1 MLGIIKVI
9 FDLVM
14 GLFYFREE
22 YFLFHNCHTAC
33 GCAKIHLL
41 GGLAMRER
49 RFLIIAA
56 SIGSGHI
63 KAAEAVADA
72 LKIKYPDA
80 QIDTEDFT
88 MWRVSWATAF
98 MKACYLFMLRFI
110 PNLYEL
116 MYRFTGGRSGGLS
129 VQSLISA
136 FTARDIAA
144 LVKKYRP
151 EAIVCTHPFPAGA
164 ASWRKKRHPDE
175 FLYATVITDY
185 SVHQMWIYPNVDC
198 YFVAREEM
206 KTDLI
211 AAGLPPEKV
220 YVTGIPVT
228 SKFHQRE
235 DRETIAENLGLSLEQ
250 KTVLLMGGGLG
261 IGGLDAALHALE
273 CVTSPIQ
280 ILVVAG
286 KNKELR
292 QRVEKLAETSRH
304 AIRVWGYSKR
314 VREFMAVSD
323 FIITKPGAL
332 TISEALA
339 AELPM
344 ILHDPIPGPETENA
358 VYIARKGAAI
368 WANSEEKLMQGVAR
382 LLLSEETLSEMRAAA
397 HEMKKPYAARDIA
410 EYFSTA
416 FERFSDMKK
425 IHGR

>member
-1 MLGIIKVI
+1 MK
-9 FDLVM
+9 
-14 GLFYFREE
+14 EK
-22 YFLFHNCHTAC
+22 H
-33 GCAKIHLL
+33 
-41 GGLAMRER
+41 
-49 RFLIIAA
+49 FLIIAA
-56 SIGSGHI
+56 SIGSGHV
-63 KAAEAVADA
+63 KAAEAVANA
-72 LKIKYPDA
+72 LKIEYPDA
-80 QIDTEDFT
+80 KIDTEDFT

-151 EAIVCTHPFPAGA
+151 EAIICTHPFPAGA
-164 ASWRKKRHPDE
+164 ASWRKKRHPEE

-206 KTDLI
+206 KTNLI
-211 AAGLPPEKV
+211 AAGLPPDKIF
-220 YVTGIPVT
+220 VTGIPVM
-228 SKFHQRE
+228 SNFHQSE
-235 DRETIAENLGLSLEQ
+235 DRDVILASLGLSGTC

-261 IGGLDAALHALE
+261 IGGLDAALRALE
-273 CVTSPIQ
+273 DVAAPTQ

-286 KNKELR
+286 KNDALR
-292 QRVEKLAETSRH
+292 LRVEKLAASSHHR
-304 AIRVWGYSKR
+304 ILVWGFSPR

-339 AELPM
+339 VELPM
-344 ILHDPIPGPETENA
+344 LLHDPIPGPETENA
-358 VYIARKGAAI
+358 VYIARHGAAV
-368 WANSEEKLMQGVAR
+368 WANSEEKLERAIR
-382 LLLSEETLSEMRAAA
+382 DLLSSPERLEEMRASA
-397 HEMKKPYAARDIA
+397 HKIKKPYAARDVAARFA
-410 EYFSTA
+410 EA
-416 FERFSDMKK
+416 FERFRDQQKLSHAM
-425 IHGR
+425 RAQ

>member
-1 MLGIIKVI
+1 
-9 FDLVM
+9 
-14 GLFYFREE
+14 
-22 YFLFHNCHTAC
+22 
-33 GCAKIHLL
+33 
-41 GGLAMRER
+41 MREKH
-49 RFLIIAA
+49 FLIIAA
-56 SIGSGHI
+56 SIGSGHV

-80 QIDTEDFT
+80 QIHTEDFT

-110 PNLYEL
+110 PNMYEL

-151 EAIVCTHPFPAGA
+151 EAVICTHPFPAGA
-164 ASWRKKRHPDE
+164 ASWRKKRHPKE

-185 SVHQMWIYPNVDC
+185 SVHQMWIYPNTDC

-211 AAGLPPEKV
+211 AARLQPEKV
-220 YVTGIPVT
+220 FVTGIPVT

-235 DRETIAENLGLSLEQ
+235 DREIILESLGLSPER

-261 IGGLDAALHALE
+261 IGGLDAALCALE
-273 CVTSPIQ
+273 NVEIPIQ

-286 KNKELR
+286 KNEKLR
-292 QRVEKLAETSRH
+292 LRVEKLAESSHH
-304 AIRVWGYSKR
+304 AILVCGYSSR
-314 VREFMAVSD
+314 VREFMAISD

-332 TISEALA
+332 TISEALS

-344 ILHDPIPGPETENA
+344 LLHDPIPGPETENA
-358 VYIARKGAAI
+358 VYIAQKGAAV
-368 WANSEEKLMQGVAR
+368 WANSEEKLAKAISR
-382 LLLSEETLSEMRAAA
+382 LLSSEEKLTSMRAAA
-397 HEMKKPYAARDIA
+397 HDMKKPYAARDIA
-410 EYFSTA
+410 DHFAEA
-416 FERFSDMKK
+416 FDKFSDWKK
-425 IHGR
+425 IHGE

>member
-1 MLGIIKVI
+1 
-9 FDLVM
+9 
-14 GLFYFREE
+14 
-22 YFLFHNCHTAC
+22 
-33 GCAKIHLL
+33 
-41 GGLAMRER
+41 MREKH
-49 RFLIIAA
+49 FLIIAA
-56 SIGSGHI
+56 SIGSGHV

-80 QIDTEDFT
+80 QIHTEDFT

-151 EAIVCTHPFPAGA
+151 EAVICTHPFPAGA
-164 ASWRKKRHPDE
+164 ASWRKKRYPKE

-185 SVHQMWIYPNVDC
+185 SVHQMWIYPNTDC

-211 AAGLPPEKV
+211 AARLQPEKV
-220 YVTGIPVT
+220 FVTGIPVT

-235 DRETIAENLGLSLEQ
+235 DREVILESLGLSPER

-261 IGGLDAALHALE
+261 IGGLDAALCALE
-273 CVTSPIQ
+273 NVEIPIQ

-286 KNKELR
+286 KNEKLR
-292 QRVEKLAETSRH
+292 LRVEKLAESSQH
-304 AIRVWGYSKR
+304 AILVWGYSAR
-314 VREFMAVSD
+314 VREFMAISD

-332 TISEALA
+332 TISEALS

-344 ILHDPIPGPETENA
+344 LLHDPIPGPETENA
-358 VYIARKGAAI
+358 VYIARKGAAV
-368 WANSEEKLMQGVAR
+368 WANSEEKLVKAISR
-382 LLLSEETLSEMRAAA
+382 LLSSEEELASMRTAA

-410 EYFSTA
+410 DHFAEA
-416 FERFSDMKK
+416 FEKFSDWKK
-425 IHGR
+425 IHGE

>member
-1 MLGIIKVI
+1 
-9 FDLVM
+9 
-14 GLFYFREE
+14 
-22 YFLFHNCHTAC
+22 
-33 GCAKIHLL
+33 
-41 GGLAMRER
+41 MRER
-49 RFLIIAA
+49 RFLIVAA
-56 SIGSGHI
+56 SIGAGHI

-72 LKIKYPDA
+72 LRIKYPDA
-80 QIDTEDFT
+80 EIHTEDFT

-151 EAIVCTHPFPAGA
+151 EAVVCTHPFPAGA
-164 ASWRKKRHPDE
+164 ASWRKKRHPAE

-185 SVHQMWIYPNVDC
+185 SVHQMWIYPNADC

-211 AAGLPPEKV
+211 AAGLLPEKV
-220 YVTGIPVT
+220 FVTGIPVT
-228 SKFHQRE
+228 SKFRQRE
-235 DRETIAENLGLSLEQ
+235 DRAVVLEHLGLSTEH

-261 IGGLDAALHALE
+261 IGGLDTALRALE
-273 CVTSPIQ
+273 KVPAPIQ
-280 ILVVAG
+280 VLVVAG
-286 KNKELR
+286 KNEELR
-292 QRVEKLAETSRH
+292 TRVEALAKMSH
-304 AIRVWGYSKR
+304 HVIRVWGYSTR

-332 TISEALA
+332 TISEALV

-344 ILHDPIPGPETENA
+344 LLHDPIPGPETENA

-368 WANSEEKLMQGVAR
+368 WANSEEKLEQGVAR
-382 LLLSEETLSEMRAAA
+382 LLSSEEPLLAMRACA
-397 HEMKKPYAARDIA
+397 HELKKPYAARDIA
-410 EYFSTA
+410 EFFSEA
-416 FERFSDMKK
+416 FEKFSDLKK

>member
-1 MLGIIKVI
+1 
-9 FDLVM
+9 
-14 GLFYFREE
+14 
-22 YFLFHNCHTAC
+22 
-33 GCAKIHLL
+33 
-41 GGLAMRER
+41 
-49 RFLIIAA
+49 
-56 SIGSGHI
+56 
-63 KAAEAVADA
+63 
-72 LKIKYPDA
+72 
-80 QIDTEDFT
+80 

-151 EAIVCTHPFPAGA
+151 EAVICTHPFPAGA
-164 ASWRKKRHPDE
+164 ASWRKKRHPKE

-185 SVHQMWIYPNVDC
+185 SVHQMWIYPNTDC

-211 AAGLPPEKV
+211 AARVQPEKV
-220 YVTGIPVT
+220 FVTGIPVT

-235 DRETIAENLGLSLEQ
+235 DREVILESLGLSPER

-261 IGGLDAALHALE
+261 IGGLDAALCALE
-273 CVTSPIQ
+273 NVEIPIQ

-286 KNKELR
+286 KNEKLR
-292 QRVEKLAETSRH
+292 LRVEKLAKSSHH
-304 AIRVWGYSKR
+304 AILVWGYSAR
-314 VREFMAVSD
+314 VREFMAISD

-332 TISEALA
+332 TISEALS

-344 ILHDPIPGPETENA
+344 LLHDPIPGPETENA
-358 VYIARKGAAI
+358 VYIARKGAAV
-368 WANSEEKLMQGVAR
+368 WANSEEKLAKAISW
-382 LLLSEETLSEMRAAA
+382 LLSSEEELTSMRTAA

-410 EYFSTA
+410 DYFAEA
-416 FERFSDMKK
+416 FDKFSDWKK
-425 IHGR
+425 IHGE

>member
-1 MLGIIKVI
+1 MTEK
-9 FDLVM
+9 
-14 GLFYFREE
+14 
-22 YFLFHNCHTAC
+22 H
-33 GCAKIHLL
+33 
-41 GGLAMRER
+41 
-49 RFLIIAA
+49 FLIIAA

-72 LKIKYPDA
+72 LKTEYPDA
-80 QIDTEDFT
+80 KIYTEDFT

-136 FTARDIAA
+136 FTARDVAA

-151 EAIVCTHPFPAGA
+151 EAIICTHPFPAGA
-164 ASWRKKRHPDE
+164 ASWRKKRHPEE

-220 YVTGIPVT
+220 FVTGIPVT
-228 SKFHQRE
+228 SKFRQRE
-235 DRETIAENLGLSLEQ
+235 DGDAILESLGLSGERR
-250 KTVLLMGGGLG
+250 TVLLMGGGLG
-261 IGGLDAALHALE
+261 IGGLDAALRALDE
-273 CVTSPIQ
+273 VTEHTQ

-286 KNKELR
+286 KNEELR
-292 QRVEKLAETSRH
+292 LRVEKLAQSSHHT
-304 AIRVWGYSKR
+304 ILVWGYSQR

-344 ILHDPIPGPETENA
+344 LLHDPIPGPETENA
-358 VYIARKGAAI
+358 VYIARHGAAV
-368 WANSEEKLMQGVAR
+368 WANSEEKLEQAIHE
-382 LLLSEETLSEMRAAA
+382 LLSSLQRLEEMRAKA
-397 HEMKKPYAARDIA
+397 HELKKPYAARDIA
-410 EYFSTA
+410 AYFTEE
-416 FERFSDMKK
+416 FERFRDQKK
-425 IHGR
+425 ISGATSVK

>member
-1 MLGIIKVI
+1 
-9 FDLVM
+9 
-14 GLFYFREE
+14 
-22 YFLFHNCHTAC
+22 
-33 GCAKIHLL
+33 
-41 GGLAMRER
+41 MREKH
-49 RFLIIAA
+49 FLIIAA

-72 LKIKYPDA
+72 LKIKYPEA
-80 QIDTEDFT
+80 EIHTEDFT

-110 PNLYEL
+110 PNLSEL

-144 LVKKYRP
+144 LVRKYHP
-151 EAIVCTHPFPAGA
+151 EAVICTHPFPAGA
-164 ASWRKKRHPDE
+164 ASWRKKRHPQE

-185 SVHQMWIYPNVDC
+185 SVHQMWIYPNADC

-220 YVTGIPVT
+220 FVTGIPVT
-228 SKFHQRE
+228 SEFRRRE
-235 DRETIAENLGLSLEQ
+235 DRETVLEHLGLDMER

-261 IGGLDAALHALE
+261 IGGLDAALYALE
-273 CVTSPIQ
+273 EVAEPIQ
-280 ILVVAG
+280 ILVVTG
-286 KNKELR
+286 KNEQLR
-292 QRVEKLAETSRH
+292 LRVEKMAGSSHHTIL
-304 AIRVWGYSKR
+304 VWGYSTR

-332 TISEALA
+332 TISEALS

-344 ILHDPIPGPETENA
+344 LLHDPIPGPETENA
-358 VYIARKGAAI
+358 VYIARKGAAV
-368 WANSEEKLMQGVAR
+368 WANSEEKLAR
-382 LLLSEETLSEMRAAA
+382 AIALLLSSEEKLGAMREAA

-410 EYFSTA
+410 EDFA
-416 FERFSDMKK
+416 KEFDKFSDWKK
-425 IHGR
+425 FQARD

>member
-1 MLGIIKVI
+1 
-9 FDLVM
+9 
-14 GLFYFREE
+14 
-22 YFLFHNCHTAC
+22 
-33 GCAKIHLL
+33 
-41 GGLAMRER
+41 MREKH
-49 RFLIIAA
+49 FLIIAA

-63 KAAEAVADA
+63 KAAEAVGDA
-72 LKIKYPDA
+72 LKTKYPDA
-80 QIDTEDFT
+80 QIHTEDFT

-151 EAIVCTHPFPAGA
+151 EAIICTHPFPAGA
-164 ASWRKKRHPDE
+164 ASWRKRRRPDE
-175 FLYATVITDY
+175 FLFATVITDY

-198 YFVAREEM
+198 YFVARDEM

-211 AAGLPPEKV
+211 AAGLPPERV
-220 YVTGIPVT
+220 FVTGIPV
-228 SKFHQRE
+228 SAKFHHRE
-235 DRETIAENLGLSLEQ
+235 ERGAILESLGLSADR
-250 KTVLLMGGGLG
+250 TTALLMGGGLG
-261 IGGLDAALHALE
+261 IGGLDAALRALE
-273 CVTSPIQ
+273 NVTVPLQ

-292 QRVEKLAETSRH
+292 LRVEKLAEVSMH
-304 AIRVWGYSKR
+304 KILVWGYSPR
-314 VREFMAVSD
+314 VHEFMASAD

-358 VYIARKGAAI
+358 VHIARKGAAV
-368 WANSEEKLMQGVAR
+368 WANTEEKLVDAIEQ
-382 LLLSEETLSEMRAAA
+382 LLSSEESLDAMRARA
-397 HEMKKPYAARDIA
+397 HELKKPYAARDIA
-410 EYFSTA
+410 EHFSEA
-416 FERFSDMKK
+416 FERFSDVKK
-425 IHGR
+425 IRGR

>member
-1 MLGIIKVI
+1 
-9 FDLVM
+9 
-14 GLFYFREE
+14 
-22 YFLFHNCHTAC
+22 
-33 GCAKIHLL
+33 
-41 GGLAMRER
+41 MREK

-72 LKIKYPDA
+72 LKTKYPDA
-80 QIDTEDFT
+80 EIQTEDFT

-98 MKACYLFMLRFI
+98 MKSCYLFMLRFI

-136 FTARDIAA
+136 FTARDVAA
-144 LVKKYRP
+144 LVKKFRP
-151 EAIVCTHPFPAGA
+151 EAVICTHPFPAGA

-211 AAGLPPEKV
+211 AAGLPAGRV
-220 YVTGIPVT
+220 FVTGIPVT

-235 DRETIAENLGLSLEQ
+235 DRDAILESLGLLSGR

-261 IGGLDAALHALE
+261 IGGLDAALQALE
-273 CVTSPIQ
+273 DVEIPLQ

-286 KNKELR
+286 KNSELR
-292 QRVEKLAETSRH
+292 LQVEKLAEASRH
-304 AIRVWGYSKR
+304 TIRVWGYSPR
-314 VREFMAVSD
+314 VREFMAISD

-344 ILHDPIPGPETENA
+344 LLHDPIPGPETENA

-368 WANSEEKLMQGVAR
+368 WANSEAKLKQGVAE
-382 LLLSEETLSEMRAAA
+382 LLSSEETLAAMRECA
-397 HEMKKPYAARDIA
+397 HEMKRPYAARDIA
-410 EYFSTA
+410 EYFSEA
-416 FERFSDMKK
+416 FGHFSDMKK

>member
-1 MLGIIKVI
+1 
-9 FDLVM
+9 
-14 GLFYFREE
+14 
-22 YFLFHNCHTAC
+22 
-33 GCAKIHLL
+33 
-41 GGLAMRER
+41 MREKH
-49 RFLIIAA
+49 FLIIAA
-56 SIGSGHI
+56 SIGSGHV

-80 QIDTEDFT
+80 QIHTEDFT
-88 MWRVSWATAF
+88 LWRVSWATAF

-110 PNLYEL
+110 PNMYEL

-151 EAIVCTHPFPAGA
+151 EAVICTHPFPAGA
-164 ASWRKKRHPDE
+164 ASWRKKRHPKE

-185 SVHQMWIYPNVDC
+185 SVHQMWIYPNTDC

-211 AAGLPPEKV
+211 AARLQPEKV
-220 YVTGIPVT
+220 FVTGIPVT

-235 DRETIAENLGLSLEQ
+235 DREIILESLGLSPER

-261 IGGLDAALHALE
+261 IGGLDAALCALE
-273 CVTSPIQ
+273 NVEIPIQ

-286 KNKELR
+286 KNEKLR
-292 QRVEKLAETSRH
+292 LRVEKLAESSHH
-304 AIRVWGYSKR
+304 AILVWGYSSR
-314 VREFMAVSD
+314 VRDFMAVSD

-332 TISEALA
+332 TISEALS

-344 ILHDPIPGPETENA
+344 LLHDPIPGPETENA
-358 VYIARKGAAI
+358 VYIAQKGAAV
-368 WANSEEKLMQGVAR
+368 WANSEEKLAKAISR
-382 LLLSEETLSEMRAAA
+382 LLSSEEKLTSMRAAA
-397 HEMKKPYAARDIA
+397 HDMKKPYAARDIA
-410 EYFSTA
+410 DHFAEA
-416 FERFSDMKK
+416 FDKFSDWKK
-425 IHGR
+425 IHGE

>member
-1 MLGIIKVI
+1 
-9 FDLVM
+9 
-14 GLFYFREE
+14 
-22 YFLFHNCHTAC
+22 
-33 GCAKIHLL
+33 
-41 GGLAMRER
+41 MREKH
-49 RFLIIAA
+49 FLIVAA

-80 QIDTEDFT
+80 KIYTEDFT
-88 MWRVSWATAF
+88 MWRISWATAF

-144 LVKKYRP
+144 LVRKYRP
-151 EAIVCTHPFPAGA
+151 EAIICTHPFPAGA

-175 FLYATVITDY
+175 FLFSTVITDY
-185 SVHQMWIYPNVDC
+185 SVHQMWIYQNVDC

-206 KTDLI
+206 KTELI
-211 AAGLPPEKV
+211 AAGLPADKV
-220 YVTGIPVT
+220 FVTGIPVV
-228 SKFHQRE
+228 SKFHRRE
-235 DRETIAENLGLSLEQ
+235 DRETLLDSLGLSADR

-261 IGGLDAALHALE
+261 IGGLDAALRALE
-273 CVTSPIQ
+273 KMTAPMQ

-286 KNKELR
+286 KNKKLR
-292 QRVEKLAETSRH
+292 LQAEKLAESSGH
-304 AIRVWGYSKR
+304 SILVWGYSPR
-314 VREFMAVSD
+314 VREFMAAAD

-368 WANSEEKLMQGVAR
+368 WANTEEKLFDAIMK
-382 LLLSEETLSEMRAAA
+382 LLSSEECLTEMRERA

-410 EYFSTA
+410 DYFSDA
-416 FERFSDMKK
+416 FEWFSDIKK
-425 IHGR
+425 IRGR

>member
-1 MLGIIKVI
+1 
-9 FDLVM
+9 
-14 GLFYFREE
+14 
-22 YFLFHNCHTAC
+22 
-33 GCAKIHLL
+33 
-41 GGLAMRER
+41 MREKH
-49 RFLIIAA
+49 FLIIAA

-80 QIDTEDFT
+80 QIHTEDFT

-151 EAIVCTHPFPAGA
+151 EAVICTHPFPAGA
-164 ASWRKKRHPDE
+164 ASWRKKRHPKE

-185 SVHQMWIYPNVDC
+185 SVHQMWIYPNTDC

-211 AAGLPPEKV
+211 AARVQPEKV
-220 YVTGIPVT
+220 FVTGIPVT

-235 DRETIAENLGLSLEQ
+235 DREVILESLGLSPER

-261 IGGLDAALHALE
+261 IGGLDAALCALE
-273 CVTSPIQ
+273 NVEIPIQ

-286 KNKELR
+286 KNEKLR
-292 QRVEKLAETSRH
+292 LRVEKLAKSSHH
-304 AIRVWGYSKR
+304 AILVWGYSAR

-332 TISEALA
+332 TISEALS

-344 ILHDPIPGPETENA
+344 LLHDPIPGPETENA
-358 VYIARKGAAI
+358 VYIARKGAAV
-368 WANSEEKLMQGVAR
+368 WANSEEKLAKAISW
-382 LLLSEETLSEMRAAA
+382 LLSSEEELTSMRTAA

-410 EYFSTA
+410 DYFAEA
-416 FERFSDMKK
+416 FDKFSDWKK
-425 IHGR
+425 IHGE

>member
-1 MLGIIKVI
+1 
-9 FDLVM
+9 
-14 GLFYFREE
+14 
-22 YFLFHNCHTAC
+22 
-33 GCAKIHLL
+33 
-41 GGLAMRER
+41 MREKH
-49 RFLIIAA
+49 FLIIAA

-63 KAAEAVADA
+63 KAAEAVRDA
-72 LKIKYPDA
+72 LKTKYPDA
-80 QIDTEDFT
+80 QIYTEDFT
-88 MWRVSWATAF
+88 MWRISWATAF

-110 PNLYEL
+110 PNLYEV

-144 LVKKYRP
+144 LIRKYHP
-151 EAIVCTHPFPAGA
+151 EAIICTHPFPAGA
-164 ASWRKKRHPDE
+164 ASWRKKRHPEE

-211 AAGLPPEKV
+211 AAGLPAEKIF
-220 YVTGIPVT
+220 VTGIPVI
-228 SKFHQRE
+228 SKFHRRE
-235 DRETIAENLGLSLEQ
+235 DKDAIMESLSLSGER

-261 IGGLDAALHALE
+261 IGGLDAALEALE
-273 CVTSPIQ
+273 KEPLPIQ

-286 KNKELR
+286 KNEELR
-292 QRVEKLAETSRH
+292 LRVEKMAEASIHT
-304 AIRVWGYSKR
+304 ILVWGYSPR

-344 ILHDPIPGPETENA
+344 LLHDPIPGPETENA

-368 WANSEEKLMQGVAR
+368 WANSEEKLSKAIEQ
-382 LLLSEETLSEMRAAA
+382 LLSSEELLEKMRGIA

-410 EYFSTA
+410 DDFSDS
-416 FERFSDMKK
+416 FERFSDFKK
-425 IHGR
+425 IHGK

>member
-1 MLGIIKVI
+1 
-9 FDLVM
+9 
-14 GLFYFREE
+14 
-22 YFLFHNCHTAC
+22 
-33 GCAKIHLL
+33 
-41 GGLAMRER
+41 MREK

-80 QIDTEDFT
+80 EIQTEDFT
-88 MWRVSWATAF
+88 KWRVSWATAF

-144 LVKKYRP
+144 LVKKHRP
-151 EAIVCTHPFPAGA
+151 EAVICTHPFPAGA
-164 ASWRKKRHPDE
+164 ASWRKKRHPEE
-175 FLYATVITDY
+175 FLFATVITDY
-185 SVHQMWIYPNVDC
+185 SVHQMWIYPNADC

-211 AAGLPPEKV
+211 AAGLSPEKV
-220 YVTGIPVT
+220 FVTGIPVT
-228 SKFHQRE
+228 SRFQRRE
-235 DRETIAENLGLSLEQ
+235 DRDVILEHLGLSPER

-261 IGGLDAALHALE
+261 IGGLDTALRALE
-273 CVTSPIQ
+273 NVSAPVQ

-286 KNKELR
+286 KNEELR
-292 QRVEKLAETSRH
+292 LRVEKLSQASHH
-304 AIRVWGYSKR
+304 AIRVWGYSER
-314 VREFMAVSD
+314 VRDFMAVAD

-344 ILHDPIPGPETENA
+344 LLHDPIPGPETENA

-368 WANSEEKLMQGVAR
+368 WANSKDKLEKGVA
-382 LLLSEETLSEMRAAA
+382 LLLSDEETLSSMRACA
-397 HEMKKPYAARDIA
+397 HSLKKPYAARDIA
-410 EYFSTA
+410 EYFAEA
-416 FERFSDMKK
+416 FEKFSDLKK
-425 IHGR
+425 IRGR

>member
-1 MLGIIKVI
+1 
-9 FDLVM
+9 
-14 GLFYFREE
+14 
-22 YFLFHNCHTAC
+22 
-33 GCAKIHLL
+33 
-41 GGLAMRER
+41 MREKH
-49 RFLIIAA
+49 FLIIAA

-72 LKIKYPDA
+72 LKTKYPDSK
-80 QIDTEDFT
+80 IYTEDFT

-110 PNLYEL
+110 PNLYDL

-151 EAIVCTHPFPAGA
+151 EAIICTHPFPAGA
-164 ASWRKKRHPDE
+164 ASWRKKRHPEE

-206 KTDLI
+206 KSNLI
-211 AAGLPPEKV
+211 AAGLPPGNV
-220 YVTGIPVT
+220 FVTGIPVT

-235 DRETIAENLGLSLEQ
+235 NRDTILESLELSGERR
-250 KTVLLMGGGLG
+250 TVLLMGGGLG
-261 IGGLDAALHALE
+261 IGGLEAALHALE
-273 CVTSPIQ
+273 GVAEPAQ
-280 ILVVAG
+280 LLVVAG
-286 KNKELR
+286 KNESLR
-292 QRVEKLAETSRH
+292 MRVERLAKSSH
-304 AIRVWGYSKR
+304 HKILVWGYSKR
-314 VREFMAVSD
+314 VREFMAAAD

-344 ILHDPIPGPETENA
+344 LLHDPIPGPETENA
-358 VYIARKGAAI
+358 VYIARNGAAV
-368 WANSEEKLMQGVAR
+368 WANSEEKLERAIHE
-382 LLLSEETLSEMRAAA
+382 LLSSPQRLGEMRASA
-397 HEMKKPYAARDIA
+397 HELKKPYAARDVA
-410 EYFSTA
+410 ARFSEA
-416 FERFSDMKK
+416 FEQFSDERK
-425 IHGR
+425 IRSAARMG

>member
-1 MLGIIKVI
+1 
-9 FDLVM
+9 
-14 GLFYFREE
+14 
-22 YFLFHNCHTAC
+22 
-33 GCAKIHLL
+33 
-41 GGLAMRER
+41 MREKH
-49 RFLIIAA
+49 FLIIAA

-80 QIDTEDFT
+80 QIHTEDFT

-144 LVKKYRP
+144 LVKKYCP
-151 EAIVCTHPFPAGA
+151 EAVICTHPFPGGA
-164 ASWRKKRHPDE
+164 ASWRKKRHPKE

-211 AAGLPPEKV
+211 AAGLPPEKIF
-220 YVTGIPVT
+220 VTGIPVT

-235 DRETIAENLGLSLEQ
+235 NREVILESFGLSSER

-261 IGGLDAALHALE
+261 IGGLDAALCALE
-273 CVTSPIQ
+273 NVEIPIQ

-286 KNKELR
+286 KNEKLR
-292 QRVEKLAETSRH
+292 LRVEKLAESSHH
-304 AIRVWGYSKR
+304 AILVWGYSSR
-314 VREFMAVSD
+314 VREFMAISD

-332 TISEALA
+332 TISEALS

-344 ILHDPIPGPETENA
+344 LLHDPIPGPETENA
-358 VYIARKGAAI
+358 VYIAQKGAAV
-368 WANSEEKLMQGVAR
+368 WANSEEKLAKAILR
-382 LLLSEETLSEMRAAA
+382 LLSSEEELTSMRAAA

-410 EYFSTA
+410 DHFAEA
-416 FERFSDMKK
+416 FDKFSDWKK
-425 IHGR
+425 IHGE